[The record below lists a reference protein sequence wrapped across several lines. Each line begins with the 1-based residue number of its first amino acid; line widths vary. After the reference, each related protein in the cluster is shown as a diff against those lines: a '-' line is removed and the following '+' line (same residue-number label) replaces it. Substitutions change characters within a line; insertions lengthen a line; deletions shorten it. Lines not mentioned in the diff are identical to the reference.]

1 MRHKTLKYIR
11 NDAVSWYNTT
21 RQKAMTL
28 TYLLG
33 RLTLWHETW
42 SQKLN
47 NFIFRSKADPFR
59 WSVPASKGL
68 PKNPSPPTLVSVH
81 SIPSTQ
87 QPIHNSRR
95 DVSIDLSDCT
105 RVRTDRSYPSLK
117 TKWCLPIPH
126 RITHLSQS
134 NDPETVPSSHAP
146 VALPKL
152 RKLHDELLLSII
164 LRPEVPTKMIFDLD
178 STVLILYGK
187 QEMARIG
194 YNPQKWGRPSYHPLL
209 CFNGITKDFLHGGLR
224 PGDTHTATGTVELL
238 KAVFAKL
245 PPSVKSVIIR
255 ADKGFYDYETIKYL
269 ESNKALF
276 VIVAKLTALVKRII
290 STLSYQVHSFGL
302 ETAEFMYQPT
312 KWKKEYRFVV
322 VRRLIPEDP
331 TEQLTLFSMDKY
343 SYQVIVTNMK
353 LTPLHIWRFYN
364 GRAALELIIKEL
376 KGDYPLGKIP
386 TKHFPANEAYFHT
399 LLFSYNLIN
408 WFERLCLPMEFHNM
422 TLKTL
427 GSRFLSIPSELIKS
441 ENRPILKLPPANF
454 IYRDIFEYAIKK
466 IENLKT

>member
-1 MRHKTLKYIR
+1 MQYGP
-11 NDAVSWYNTT
+11 
-21 RQKAMTL
+21 QKIVL
-28 TYLLG
+28 TFDGKNLTHFGGIYLLHLFFKRIQLRH
-33 RLTLWHETW
+33 RLYR
-42 SQKLN
+42 KLTFTQRN
-47 NFIFRSKADPFR
+47 NRY
-59 WSVPASKGL
+59 SVPEEMLALIYPITLGIGRIEATHLLKQNGVFQYLTGL
-68 PKNPSPPTLVSVH
+68 PTYPNPTTL
-81 SIPSTQ
+81 
-87 QPIHNSRR
+87 RR
-95 DVSIDLSDCT
+95 FLL
-105 RVRTDRSYPSLK
+105 RM
-117 TKWCLPIPH
+117 
-126 RITHLSQS
+126 
-134 NDPETVPSSHAP
+134 AP

-152 RKLHDELLLSII
+152 RKLHDELLLSMI
-164 LRPEVPTKMIFDLD
+164 LRPEVPTKVIFDLD

-209 CFNGITKDFLHGGLR
+209 CFNGITKDFWHGELR

-255 ADKGFYDYETIKYL
+255 ADKGFYDHETIEYL

-276 VIVAKLTALVKRII
+276 VIVAKLTAPVKRII
-290 STLSYQVHSFGL
+290 STLSYQVHSSGL

-312 KWKKEYRFVV
+312 KWEKKYRFVV

-331 TEQLTLFSMDKY
+331 TEQLTLFSMGKY

-353 LTPLHIWRFYN
+353 LTPLHTWRFYN
-364 GRAALELIIKEL
+364 GRAAVELIIKEL

-386 TKHFPANEAYFHT
+386 TKYFAANEAYFHT

-408 WFERLCLPMEFHNM
+408 WFKRLCLPTEFHNI

-427 GSRFLSIPSELIKS
+427 RARLLLIPGELIRPD
-441 ENRPILKLPPANF
+441 NRPTLKLPVNF
-454 IYRDIFEYAIKK
+454 LYKNAFEYAIKK
-466 IENLKT
+466 IEKLTP